1 MKLTLFE
8 IKKINKHL
16 DKQHVNLIK
25 CALESKH
32 KNIKILEKED
42 DRINNVLH
50 LERIKNTTVNK
61 IISQIKKYNKDIN
74 ENVLSYLDE
83 IKDLCTPTPYNVA
96 EYYKKLE
103 KNILKD
109 LKLNGFE
116 EYKDFRLKL
125 SFDTINNKPSYFTLY
140 ILEDVSNGIFDICNI
155 DLLNTR
161 SLKDINLSKVGDVI
175 IE

>member
-1 MKLTLFE
+1 MQLTVYE

-16 DKQHVNLIK
+16 DKMHVELIK
-25 CALESKH
+25 CALKSK
-32 KNIKILEKED
+32 KENIKILEEED
-42 DRINNVLH
+42 ERLNNVLH
-50 LERIKNTTVNK
+50 LERVKNSAVCK
-61 IISQIKKYNKDIN
+61 IITQIKKYNKDLN

-103 KNILKD
+103 KSILKD
-109 LKLNGFE
+109 LKLNGFV

-140 ILEDVSNGIFDICNI
+140 ILEDVSNGVFDLCNI
-155 DLLNTR
+155 DLLHTHC
-161 SLKDINLSKVGDVI
+161 LKDLNLNKVGDVI